1 MTAPQALTIADPRAA
16 FLRGVRHGL
25 PFFLVIMP
33 FGMLFGVL
41 GTEAGLNTSEVVAFS
56 LTVFA
61 GAAQFAALQMM
72 QTQAPIWAIL
82 ATAMVV
88 NLRLLMYS
96 VALTPHLGRA
106 PLGIRAIIA
115 YFLVDQSFALA
126 SAEYARRPEMTVPE
140 KTAYFFGVVL
150 PVTAMWLAANIAG
163 SQMGQAIPPEYA
175 LDFALPIT
183 FLALVSPMLRSL
195 ADLAA
200 ALVSA
205 GGTLALIWLP
215 YGTGLLV
222 AAGLAMAA
230 AVLVENLTPAK
241 SAS

>member
-1 MTAPQALTIADPRAA
+1 
-16 FLRGVRHGL
+16 
-25 PFFLVIMP
+25 
-33 FGMLFGVL
+33 
-41 GTEAGLNTSEVVAFS
+41 
-56 LTVFA
+56 
-61 GAAQFAALQMM
+61 
-72 QTQAPIWAIL
+72 
-82 ATAMVV
+82 
-88 NLRLLMYS
+88 
-96 VALTPHLGRA
+96 
-106 PLGIRAIIA
+106 
-115 YFLVDQSFALA
+115 
-126 SAEYARRPEMTVPE
+126 
-140 KTAYFFGVVL
+140 VVL

-183 FLALVSPMLRSL
+183 FLALVSPMLRSA

-215 YGTGLLV
+215 YGTGLLL

>member
-1 MTAPQALTIADPRAA
+1 MTDPHHQAA
-16 FLRGVRHGL
+16 FLRGARHSL
-25 PFFLVIMP
+25 PFFLVILP
-33 FGMLFGVL
+33 FGLLFGVL
-41 GTEAGLNTSEVVAFS
+41 GAEAGLTATEVVAFS

-72 QTQAPIWAIL
+72 QDQAPIWAIF
-82 ATAMVV
+82 ATAMAV

-96 VALTPHLGRA
+96 VAMTPHLGAA
-106 PLGIRAIIA
+106 PLGTRAIIA
-115 YFLVDQSFALA
+115 YFLVDQSFAMA
-126 SAEYARRPEMTVPE
+126 MAEYARRPAMTLPE
-140 KTAYFFGVVL
+140 KIAYFFGAVL
-150 PVTAMWLAANIAG
+150 PIMAMWFAANIAG
-163 SQMGQAIPPEYA
+163 AQMGQAIPPEYA

-183 FLALVSPMLRSL
+183 FLALVAPMLRTR

-200 ALVSA
+200 AGVSV

-230 AVLVENLTPAK
+230 AVAVETLTAK
-241 SAS
+241 AAR